1 MSVTEEPKVATPKA
15 DDTPEKAPMAVAV
28 NPENTEF
35 SAGVLGGVAG
45 FFVGG
50 PVLAAVLAVAA
61 NYGSK
66 QQNEAGEAVRG
77 VSANAIEAFNFLTN
91 INSKYNVTGKAGEQL
106 DKAVSELKS
115 SGEAGEAIEKVEKTV
130 KGITSQATKLSS
142 DYDLPAK
149 AKQALGVAGELA
161 DTAIV
166 KGIELE
172 KEYKVTEKVTTSI
185 KKTID
190 SAKN

>member
-1 MSVTEEPKVATPKA
+1 AVTDEPK
-15 DDTPEKAPMAVAV
+15 EKEETKGALSVAV
-28 NPENTEF
+28 NTENTEF
-35 SAGVLGGVAG
+35 SAGVLGGLAG

-50 PVLAAVLAVAA
+50 PFLAAVLAVAA

-66 QQNEAGEAVRG
+66 QENEAGVAVRG
-77 VSANAIEAFNFLTN
+77 VSANAIEAFNFLTTL
-91 INSKYNVTGKAGEQL
+91 NSKYDVTGKAGAQL
-106 DKAVSELKS
+106 DKAVTELKS
-115 SGEAGEAIEKVEKTV
+115 TGEAGDTIDKVEKTV
-130 KGITSQATKLSS
+130 KDLTSQATKLSS
-142 DYDLPAK
+142 EYDLPAK

-172 KEYKVTEKVTTSI
+172 KEYKVTDKVKDSI
-185 KKTID
+185 KKSID

>member
-1 MSVTEEPKVATPKA
+1 MYYPRH
-15 DDTPEKAPMAVAV
+15 
-28 NPENTEF
+28 
-35 SAGVLGGVAG
+35 AG

-66 QQNEAGEAVRG
+66 QENEAGVAVRG
-77 VSANAIEAFNFLTN
+77 VSANAIEAFNFLTSL
-91 INSKYNVTGKAGEQL
+91 NSKYDVTGKAGAQL
-106 DKAVSELKS
+106 DKAVTELKTT
-115 SGEAGEAIEKVEKTV
+115 GEAGDTIEKVEKTV
-130 KGITSQATKLSS
+130 KDLTSQATKLSS
-142 DYDLPAK
+142 EYDLPAK

-172 KEYKVTEKVTTSI
+172 KEYKVTDKVKDSI
-185 KKTID
+185 KKSID

>member
-1 MSVTEEPKVATPKA
+1 
-15 DDTPEKAPMAVAV
+15 
-28 NPENTEF
+28 
-35 SAGVLGGVAG
+35 AG

-77 VSANAIEAFNFLTN
+77 ISANAIEAFNFLTN
-91 INSKYNVTGKAGEQL
+91 INSKYDVTGKAGQQL
-106 DKAVSELKS
+106 DKAVSELKT
-115 SGEAGEAIEKVEKTV
+115 SGEAGDAIEKVEKTV
-130 KGITSQATKLSS
+130 KGLTTQATKLSS

-172 KEYKVTEKVTTSI
+172 KEYKVTEKVTSSI
-185 KKTID
+185 KKSID

>member
-1 MSVTEEPKVATPKA
+1 MAVTEEPTK
-15 DDTPEKAPMAVAV
+15 EKEETKGALTVAV
-28 NPENTEF
+28 NTENTEF
-35 SAGVLGGVAG
+35 SAGVLGGLAG

-66 QQNEAGEAVRG
+66 QENEAGVAVRG
-77 VSANAIEAFNFLTN
+77 VSANAIEAFNFLTTL
-91 INSKYNVTGKAGEQL
+91 NSKYDVTGKAGAQL
-106 DKAVSELKS
+106 DKAVTELKS
-115 SGEAGEAIEKVEKTV
+115 NGEAGDTIEKVEKTV
-130 KGITSQATKLSS
+130 KDLTSQATKLSS
-142 DYDLPAK
+142 EYDLPAK

-172 KEYKVTEKVTTSI
+172 QEYKVTDKVKDSI
-185 KKTID
+185 KKSIN